1 MRTKRRQPS
10 EMGVIAIQKQMSSGA
25 GSRKKPRDAIWAE
38 ESMVGDRDEIGMR
51 SGCDRGRSW
60 EIADATWTE
69 QTLPQVAIAA
79 ISIISG

>member
-25 GSRKKPRDAIWAE
+25 GSRKKPRDAIW
-38 ESMVGDRDEIGMR
+38 
-51 SGCDRGRSW
+51 
-60 EIADATWTE
+60 TE